1 MGLLEES
8 AEEERE
14 MTMKTLDSIKKDLSA
29 ARRRKIAV
37 RTNQL
42 IAEEMTRQ
50 QLRRARRRTQVS
62 LARSMGITQD
72 AVSRLEKRTDM
83 LLSTLSHYV
92 EAMGGRL
99 SLVAEFPDSN
109 PVILSGICDNGP
121 DRKPRRRKRPQ
132 ARETESKVTRRSLPT
147 ATIRSPLRT

>member
-1 MGLLEES
+1 MTS
-8 AEEERE
+8 RRN
-14 MTMKTLDSIKKDLSA
+14 MTMKTLDSIKKDLSP
-29 ARRRKIAV
+29 ARRRKIEA

-72 AVSRLEKRTDM
+72 AVSRLEKRTDI

-99 SLVAEFPDSN
+99 
-109 PVILSGICDNGP
+109 
-121 DRKPRRRKRPQ
+121 
-132 ARETESKVTRRSLPT
+132 LPN
-147 ATIRSPLRT
+147 

>member
-1 MGLLEES
+1 
-8 AEEERE
+8 
-14 MTMKTLDSIKKDLSA
+14 MKTLDGIKNGLSR
-29 ARRRKIAV
+29 ARRRKIEA

-72 AVSRLEKRTDM
+72 AVSRLEKRTDI

-109 PVILSGICDNGP
+109 PVILSGICDSGP
-121 DRKPRRRKRPQ
+121 DPKAGRRKRPH
-132 ARETESKVTRRSLPT
+132 AHE
-147 ATIRSPLRT
+147 

>member
-1 MGLLEES
+1 
-8 AEEERE
+8 
-14 MTMKTLDSIKKDLSA
+14 MTMKTLDSIKKDLSP
-29 ARRRKIAV
+29 ARRRKIEV

-72 AVSRLEKRTDM
+72 AVSRLEKRTDI

-109 PVILSGICDNGP
+109 PVILSGIGDSP
-121 DRKPRRRKRPQ
+121 DRKPRRRKRP
-132 ARETESKVTRRSLPT
+132 RDTESK
-147 ATIRSPLRT
+147 AQ

>member
-1 MGLLEES
+1 
-8 AEEERE
+8 
-14 MTMKTLDSIKKDLSA
+14 MKTLGSIKKDLSP
-29 ARRRKIAV
+29 ARRRKIEA

-92 EAMGGRL
+92 EAMGGKL
-99 SLVAEFPDSN
+99 SLVAEFPDGN
-109 PVILSGICDNGP
+109 PVILSGIGDSGP
-121 DRKPRRRKRPQ
+121 DSKHVRRKRPR
-132 ARETESKVTRRSLPT
+132 AHESESK
-147 ATIRSPLRT
+147 AQ

>member
-1 MGLLEES
+1 M
-8 AEEERE
+8 
-14 MTMKTLDSIKKDLSA
+14 MMKTVDGIRKGLSP
-29 ARRRKIAV
+29 ARRRKIEA

-72 AVSRLEKRTDM
+72 AVSRLEKRTDI

-109 PVILSGICDNGP
+109 PVILSGIGDSGP
-121 DRKPRRRKRPQ
+121 DPKPGRRKRP
-132 ARETESKVTRRSLPT
+132 RPHETESK
-147 ATIRSPLRT
+147 AQ

>member
-1 MGLLEES
+1 
-8 AEEERE
+8 
-14 MTMKTLDSIKKDLSA
+14 MTMETLDSIKKDLSP
-29 ARRRKIAV
+29 ARRRKIEV

-72 AVSRLEKRTDM
+72 AVSRLEKRTDI

-99 SLVAEFPDSN
+99 SLDAEFPDSN
-109 PVILSGICDNGP
+109 PVILSGIGDSGP
-121 DRKPRRRKRPQ
+121 DPKPGRRKRPR
-132 ARETESKVTRRSLPT
+132 AHE
-147 ATIRSPLRT
+147 